1 LLRQLGALLEA
12 WVNVGVYEAVGA
24 ALDAELGDRE
34 TRDAQ
39 VRLFVVCLFACLL
52 VCRRGSGQE
61 KLTAFF
67 FMGTKMWRK

>member
-1 LLRQLGALLEA
+1 LLEA

-39 VRLFVVCLFACLL
+39 VRLFLFCC
-52 VCRRGSGQE
+52 CRRGSGKK
-61 KLTAFF
+61 KLTVFSS
-67 FMGTKMWRK
+67 